1 MTLRYRYV
9 SYGVGPSI
17 LEQMQQV
24 HQLMHQLMMRTS
36 PAAGGAW
43 QPPADVFQTEDAVV
57 VQVELAGV
65 KEEDIDIT
73 LFADH
78 LAISGVR
85 HSRVPPGTA
94 AYQLAAILYGDF
106 RVEVPVATPVERDQ
120 VNASYEDGLLTVI
133 LPKATKR
140 VEPTPVRI
148 GQGSHIVAGEATPQ
162 GVTNGH

>member
-1 MTLRYRYV
+1 MTVRYRYV

-24 HQLMHQLMMRTS
+24 HQLMHQMMMRAA
-36 PAAGGAW
+36 PASGGAW
-43 QPPADVFQTEDAVV
+43 QPPTDVVQTDDAMV

-85 HSRVPPGTA
+85 HNRIPPGTA
-94 AYQLAAILYGDF
+94 AYQLAGILYGEF
-106 RVEVPVATPVERDQ
+106 RVEIPVTRAVERERVD
-120 VNASYEDGLLTVI
+120 AAYEDGLLTVV
-133 LPKATKR
+133 LPMVR
-140 VEPTPVRI
+140 RQIEPTSVRI

-162 GVTNGH
+162 GDSHGH

>member
-1 MTLRYRYV
+1 MTVRYRYV

-24 HQLMHQLMMRTS
+24 HQLMHQLMLRTS
-36 PAAGGAW
+36 PATGGAW
-43 QPPADVFQTEDAVV
+43 QPPADVFETEEAVV

-85 HSRVPPGTA
+85 HHRMPPGTA
-94 AYQLAAILYGDF
+94 AYQLAGIMYGEF
-106 RVEVPVATPVERDQ
+106 RVEVPVTRPVERERVD
-120 VNASYEDGLLTVI
+120 AAYEDGLLTVV
-133 LPKATKR
+133 LPTTRKQI
-140 VEPTPVRI
+140 EPTSVRI
-148 GQGSHIVAGEATPQ
+148 GQGSQIVAGEATPR
-162 GVTNGH
+162 GDSHGH